1 MHRLRGPVARDRLR
15 RRPDPGDRREPDPAE
30 EHQRRGR
37 ALGPLSRAR
46 LAARGPVDGGPP
58 GLGRA
63 RHAPSRRLEDVSA
76 RAGRAGPRRH
86 RCARELRQGR
96 PPPVR
101 ELAGRVA
108 VVTGAASGIGRA
120 LARALAQAGMRVVAA
135 DVDEAGHAQTD
146 DRLDGVAVRTDVS
159 ERREVLALAD
169 RAWAAYGAVHVVC
182 NNAGVA
188 LWGGLEAATHR
199 DWRWVLGVNLWG
211 VIHGVE
217 AFVPRMIAQQSE
229 GHVVNTASMAGLIAS
244 QGLGVYNTS
253 KYAVV
258 GLSETLVKDLRPYG
272 IGVSVLCPM
281 GVATRIRDSERGRP
295 PALRN
300 EGAAAVAPV
309 ELIGRTL
316 APEHVADM
324 VVAAIRRNQL
334 YVIPHEES
342 LEAIRRRFQRIERS
356 LLEREGR

>member
-1 MHRLRGPVARDRLR
+1 MAAVA
-15 RRPDPGDRREPDPAE
+15 GEA
-30 EHQRRGR
+30 Q
-37 ALGPLSRAR
+37 ALG
-46 LAARGPVDGGPP
+46 VK
-58 GLGRA
+58 
-63 RHAPSRRLEDVSA
+63 
-76 RAGRAGPRRH
+76 
-86 RCARELRQGR
+86 
-96 PPPVR
+96 
-101 ELAGRVA
+101 
-108 VVTGAASGIGRA
+108 A
-120 LARALAQAGMRVVAA
+120 L
-135 DVDEAGHAQTD
+135 
-146 DRLDGVAVRTDVS
+146 AVRTDVT
-159 ERREVLALAD
+159 ELAQVQTLAA
-169 RAWAAYGAVHVVC
+169 RAFETFGAVHVLC

-188 LWGGLEAATHR
+188 AWGGLETATHR

-309 ELIGRTL
+309 ELIGR
-316 APEHVADM
+316 
-324 VVAAIRRNQL
+324 
-334 YVIPHEES
+334 
-342 LEAIRRRFQRIERS
+342 
-356 LLEREGR
+356 